1 MTQQNYAGIDKV
13 QPAQQRLPFIE
24 PGSYVLEVQNV
35 KSITTRVGVPFL
47 IAEFRV
53 KERTTP
59 TGNEPGTG
67 CKIMF
72 KKTADPYLKNA
83 KNLFAAIG
91 GVEEGKVTQQ
101 LAESIDSEQSAGVG
115 AVVRCDA
122 TSKKTRTG
130 GDWTECHFAAFKK

>member
-1 MTQQNYAGIDKV
+1 MNPGYAGIDKV
-13 QPAQQRLPFIE
+13 QPAQARLPFIN
-24 PGSYVLEVQNV
+24 PGVYTLEVQSV

-53 KERTTP
+53 KERVSA
-59 TGNEPGTG
+59 TGNEPGTS

-101 LAESIDSEQSAGVG
+101 LAESIDAEDSAGVG
-115 AVVRCDA
+115 AVIRCEA

-130 GDWTECHFAAFKK
+130 GDWTECHFSPLKK